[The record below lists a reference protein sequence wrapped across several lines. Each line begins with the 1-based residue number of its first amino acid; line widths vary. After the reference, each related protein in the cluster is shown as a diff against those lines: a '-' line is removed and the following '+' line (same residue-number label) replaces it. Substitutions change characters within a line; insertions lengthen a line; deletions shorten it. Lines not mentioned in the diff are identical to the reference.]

1 MKTALRVLHVITGI
15 DRGGAENHL
24 LDLVKHQRTSG
35 VAVTV
40 AYLRGKGYWRAA
52 FEAVGADVHPL
63 GLRFYG
69 DLRPLLRLGRLIH
82 SAEFDL
88 VHAHLPPAELYSRLA
103 LLGISRKTLPL
114 LITKHNDER
123 FCDAPGKKVLGRWVA
138 RRAGRLIAISDAV
151 KGYMCGSGLGVE
163 QRKLQTIYYGIDAA
177 RFGQSPRAPAACL
190 RKQWGIAAEELAI
203 GFVGRLV
210 PQKDISTLIRGF
222 ALFAATFAE
231 AKLVIV
237 GSGPL
242 NEELRRSADELGISG
257 RIVWAG
263 FRDDIVTVMSAF
275 DIFALT
281 SIYEGFGLVLLEA
294 MASRLPVV
302 ATRAGAVAEVVADGE
317 TGILVGP
324 RRPEEVAAA
333 FHKLRD
339 GRLRTRF
346 GEAGRARVLREFT
359 LNKMW
364 QQTDA
369 LYARCVRPGVVKTKE
384 QIGCAV
390 STVN

>member
-1 MKTALRVLHVITGI
+1 MKTALHVLHVITGI

-24 LDLVKHQRTSG
+24 LDLVKHQRASG

-138 RRAGRLIAISDAV
+138 RRAERLIAISDAV

-210 PQKDISTLIRGF
+210 PQKDIGTLIRGF

-317 TGILVGP
+317 TGILAGP

>member
-1 MKTALRVLHVITGI
+1 MLNFSSLVEAFAQRAHAVPTSGRTALHLSQCEHDCGLSAAKRVFDVSAAAAALVIP
-15 DRGGAENHL
+15 A
-24 LDLVKHQRTSG
+24 
-35 VAVTV
+35 
-40 AYLRGKGYWRAA
+40 
-52 FEAVGADVHPL
+52 
-63 GLRFYG
+63 
-69 DLRPLLRLGRLIH
+69 PLLAALAPVVRL
-82 SAEFDL
+82 
-88 VHAHLPPAELYSRLA
+88 
-103 LLGISRKTLPL
+103 
-114 LITKHNDER
+114 
-123 FCDAPGKKVLGRWVA
+123 KKVLGRWVA
-138 RRAGRLIAISDAV
+138 RRAERLIAISDAV
-151 KGYMCGSGLGVE
+151 KRYMCGSGLGVE
-163 QRKLQTIYYGIDAA
+163 QRKLQTIHYGIDAA
-177 RFGQSPRAPAACL
+177 RFDYLQGAQAASL
-190 RKQWGIAAEELAI
+190 RSHWGIAAEELAI

-210 PQKDISTLIRGF
+210 PQKDIGTLIRGF

-237 GSGPL
+237 GIGPL

-257 RIVWAG
+257 RIVWVG

-302 ATRAGAVAEVVADGE
+302 ATRVGAITEVVVDGE

-359 LNKMW
+359 LEKMY
-364 QQTDA
+364 QATDA
-369 LYARCVRPGVVKTKE
+369 LYERCIRRRSIKIE
-384 QIGCAV
+384 AQIICAV

>member
-1 MKTALRVLHVITGI
+1 MKNRRILHVITGI

-24 LDLVKHQRTSG
+24 LDLVKHQRALG
-35 VAVTV
+35 MAVIV
-40 AYLRGKGYWRAA
+40 AYLRGKGYWTSA
-52 FEAVGADVHPL
+52 FEALGADVYPL

-69 DLRPLLRLGRLIH
+69 ELRPLARLGRLIR
-82 SAEFDL
+82 STEFDL

-103 LLGISRKTLPL
+103 LLGINRKTLPL

-123 FCDAPGKKVLGRWVA
+123 FCDVPGKEVLGRWVA
-138 RRAGRLIAISDAV
+138 RRADRLIAISDAV
-151 KGYMCGSGLGVE
+151 QRYMSGPGLGLRE
-163 QRKLQTIYYGIDAA
+163 RKFQTIYYGLDAS
-177 RFGQSPRAPAACL
+177 RFGPSPRAQSASL
-190 RKQWGIAAEELAI
+190 RRYWDIAAEELAI

-210 PQKDISTLIRGF
+210 PQKDIGTLIRGF
-222 ALFAATFAE
+222 ALFAATFAK

-242 NEELRRSADELGISG
+242 EGELRCSTEELGIA
-257 RIVWAG
+257 RRVVWAG

-281 SIYEGFGLVLLEA
+281 SIHEGFGLVLLEA

-302 ATRAGAVAEVVADGE
+302 ATRAGAIAEVVADGE

-324 RRPEEVAAA
+324 RRPADVAAA
-333 FHKLRD
+333 FRKLTD
-339 GRLRTRF
+339 GRLRTQF
-346 GEAGRARVLREFT
+346 GEAARARVLREFT
-359 LNKMW
+359 LEKMCEE
-364 QQTDA
+364 TDT
-369 LYARCVRPGVVKTKE
+369 LYARCVRAGIARTKE
-384 QIGCAV
+384 QIACAV

>member
-1 MKTALRVLHVITGI
+1 MKTVPMRLLIVVPRLISYLGFLRELCGTLIA
-15 DRGGAENHL
+15 DGAEVHVACSSAPLGNEEFAAAADGVQLHHIEFPRGMNPAAHL
-24 LDLVKHQRTSG
+24 
-35 VAVTV
+35 
-40 AYLRGKGYWRAA
+40 RAA
-52 FEAVGADVHPL
+52 RALAAS
-63 GLRFYG
+63 LR
-69 DLRPLLRLGRLIH
+69 RH
-82 SAEFDL
+82 
-88 VHAHLPPAELYSRLA
+88 
-103 LLGISRKTLPL
+103 
-114 LITKHNDER
+114 
-123 FCDAPGKKVLGRWVA
+123 
-138 RRAGRLIAISDAV
+138 
-151 KGYMCGSGLGVE
+151 
-163 QRKLQTIYYGIDAA
+163 
-177 RFGQSPRAPAACL
+177 
-190 RKQWGIAAEELAI
+190 WGIAPEELAI
-203 GFVGRLV
+203 GFVGRFV
-210 PQKDISTLIRGF
+210 PQKDIATLIRGF
-222 ALFAATFAE
+222 ALFAATGAE

-263 FRDDIVTVMSAF
+263 FREDIVTVMSAF

-302 ATRAGAVAEVVADGE
+302 ATRAGAVAEVVADGK

-324 RRPEEVAAA
+324 RRPEEVVAA

-339 GRLRTRF
+339 GRLRRRF

-364 QQTDA
+364 EQTDA
-369 LYARCVRPGVVKTKE
+369 LYARCVRAGVVKTKE

>member
-24 LDLVKHQRTSG
+24 LDLVKHQRASG
-35 VAVTV
+35 VTVTV

-103 LLGISRKTLPL
+103 LLGIRRKTLPL

-210 PQKDISTLIRGF
+210 PQKDIGTLIRGF

-294 MASRLPVV
+294 MSSRLPVV